1 MILLPVVVFAGI
13 AAMFAYALGSGDPS
27 KLPSALIGKPAPE
40 MSLPELPGLR
50 EGGVQVPGFS
60 TGDLKRGEPTVI
72 NFFASWCAPCVQEH
86 PLLVELK
93 SNAGVRIFGVN
104 YKDPDPGG
112 RRFIG
117 RYGNPYAAVGVDA
130 TGRAAIEWGVY
141 GMPETFVVDGQG
153 RITMKHVGP
162 LTALVVKQRLLP
174 AIEAARKK
182 AP

>member
-1 MILLPVVVFAGI
+1 MTLLPVIIFAGI

-40 MSLPELPGLR
+40 MTLPELPGLR
-50 EGGVQVPGFS
+50 ESGQQVPGFS
-60 TGDLKRGEPTVI
+60 TADLKRGEPTVI

-86 PLLVELK
+86 PLLVDLK
-93 SNAGVRIFGVN
+93 NNVGVRIFGIN

-153 RITMKHVGP
+153 RVTMKHVGP
-162 LTALVVKQRLLP
+162 LTPLVVTRRLLP